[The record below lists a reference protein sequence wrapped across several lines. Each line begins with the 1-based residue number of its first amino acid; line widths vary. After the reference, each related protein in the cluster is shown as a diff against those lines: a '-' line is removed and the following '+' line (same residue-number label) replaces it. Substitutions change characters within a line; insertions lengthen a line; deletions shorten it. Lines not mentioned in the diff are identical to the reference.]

1 MYSVKLYIGYN
12 YNNVDSTDSMMLK
25 YSWLKFIDTPLF
37 TVCVVTCVQISNIKV
52 FGSGMDV

>member
-12 YNNVDSTDSMMLK
+12 YNNVDSTDSMMRK

-52 FGSGMDV
+52 FRSGMDV